1 MFWSI
6 LGVKILIPENLD
18 PCLKDNLKK
27 GQQQTAKIC
36 IRSVSGLLNRIAE
49 EVREEVDYKC

>member
-1 MFWSI
+1 M
-6 LGVKILIPENLD
+6 KILIPENLD

-36 IRSVSGLLNRIAE
+36 IRSVSGLLNRITE
-49 EVREEVDYKC
+49 ELREEVDYKC